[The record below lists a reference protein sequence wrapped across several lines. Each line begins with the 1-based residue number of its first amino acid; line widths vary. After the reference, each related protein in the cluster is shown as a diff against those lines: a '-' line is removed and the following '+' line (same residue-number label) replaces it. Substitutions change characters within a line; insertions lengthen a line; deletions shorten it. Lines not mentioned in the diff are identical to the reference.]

1 MTLLWPRVVE
11 SLQHGEP
18 CVVVTVER
26 AEGSTPREEGAAM
39 AVTAQGYF
47 GTIGGGT
54 LEWHAMAEAQSMLGK
69 PQARKRMTKLLG
81 PDLGQCCG
89 GRVNLSLQSL
99 TKDDLAFAK
108 ASAEQDVQQ
117 NAARQMHL
125 GLYGAGHIA
134 RALVLATAPLP
145 VQVTWWDERQN
156 AFPALTPENVS
167 CRHGTFEVGEDL
179 DAILVMT
186 HSHSLDFEIV
196 DEALRQPNI
205 SFVGLIGS
213 ETKRARFVNRLKAK
227 GHGDEALQRLHCP
240 IGVFGLVSKEPAII
254 AASVAVQVLQW
265 QEAAKSVKT
274 PYRESAQISGH

>member
-1 MTLLWPRVVE
+1 MLLWPRVLR
-11 SLQHGEP
+11 SLEQGEP

-26 AEGSTPREEGAAM
+26 AVGSTPRDEGAAM
-39 AVTAQGYF
+39 AVTARGYF

-54 LEWHAMAEAQSMLGK
+54 LEWHAMAEAQAMLGK
-69 PQARKRMTKLLG
+69 PQARKKMTKLLG

-99 TKDDLAFAK
+99 MAEDIVFAK
-108 ASAEQDVQQ
+108 AAADHEIAQ
-117 NAARQMHL
+117 NRANQMQL

-134 RALVLATAPLP
+134 RSLVLAIAPLP

-156 AFPALTPENVS
+156 AFPAFTPDNVVCHEGS
-167 CRHGTFEVGEDL
+167 SEVGADL
-179 DAILVMT
+179 DAMLVMT

-196 DEALRQPNI
+196 DAALRLPNI
-205 SFVGLIGS
+205 QFIGLIGS
-213 ETKRARFVNRLKAK
+213 ETKRARFFSRLKAK

-240 IGVFGLVSKEPAII
+240 IGNFGLTSKEPAII

-265 QEAAKSVKT
+265 HEAVKSAKIQT
-274 PYRESAQISGH
+274 PAIAQISGH

>member
-1 MTLLWPRVVE
+1 MLLWPRIIH
-11 SLQHGEP
+11 SLEQGEP

-26 AEGSTPREEGAAM
+26 VEGSTPREEGAAM

-54 LEWHAMAEAQSMLGK
+54 LEWHAMAEAQALLGK
-69 PQARKRMTKLLG
+69 SQARKSLTKLLG

-99 TKDDLAFAK
+99 TQEDLSFAQ
-108 ASAEQDVQQ
+108 ASAVRELELH
-117 NAARQMHL
+117 NARQLLL
-125 GLYGAGHIA
+125 GLYGAGHVA

-156 AFPALTPENVS
+156 AFPAFTPGNVQ
-167 CRHGTFEVGEDL
+167 CRHGNFEVGEEL

-196 DEALRQPNI
+196 DAALRSAHI
-205 SFVGLIGS
+205 SFIGLIGS
-213 ETKRARFVNRLKAK
+213 ETKRARFLSRLKAK
-227 GHGDEALQRLHCP
+227 GHSDQALQRLHCP
-240 IGVFGLVSKEPAII
+240 IGTFGLTSKEPAII
-254 AASVAVQVLQW
+254 AASVAVQLLQW
-265 QEAAKSVKT
+265 QEAVKSVKAQHRA
-274 PYRESAQISGH
+274 PAQISGH